1 MYVNANPEH
10 YVEIEVHIY
19 FQSPINKLVYKWDE
33 VYWKYSAINFLIM
46 WGVGWLVVGW
56 VFWGFFWY

>member
-1 MYVNANPEH
+1 MYENANPEH

-19 FQSPINKLVYKWDE
+19 CQSHILKLVYKWDE

-46 WGVGWLVVGW
+46 WGASWLVG
-56 VFWGFFWY
+56 